1 MTAGLLA
8 LARLQEVEDLG
19 DKIQG
24 SEISK
29 GSYRIPRTVEQI

>member
-1 MTAGLLA
+1 MRASLLA
-8 LARLQEVEDLG
+8 LGRLQEVEDLG

-24 SEISK
+24 SEVLK